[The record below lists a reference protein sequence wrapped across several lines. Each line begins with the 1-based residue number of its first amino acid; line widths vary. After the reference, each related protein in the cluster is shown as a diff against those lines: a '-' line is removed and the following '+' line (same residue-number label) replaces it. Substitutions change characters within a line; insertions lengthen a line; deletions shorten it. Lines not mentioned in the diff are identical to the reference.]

1 MTMALRFRG
10 FLVPLV
16 PLVPSSQMI
25 SSDGGCWGS
34 WGDGLAYQ
42 GDFRVGIV
50 LKDYR
55 SVMKGVRARKKGYD
69 GVEKVGF

>member
-16 PLVPSSQMI
+16 PSSKMI

-42 GDFRVGIV
+42 GDVRVGIV

-55 SVMKGVRARKKGYD
+55 SVMKVAGEKRKGMMELK
-69 GVEKVGF
+69 KVGF